1 MKTGLIFYGRA
12 TSRKLSQV
20 SLGRDINENEV
31 VEGYESID
39 PEKLFIYSLIFRRV
53 EINGLEV
60 PFSTAPVSS
69 ARYSLL
75 LKIAFT
81 SMCMNG
87 R

>member
-1 MKTGLIFYGRA
+1 MVGLLERSF
-12 TSRKLSQV
+12 RKPL
-20 SLGRDINENEV
+20 LAGDINENEMD
-31 VEGYESID
+31 EGYESID

-53 EINGLEV
+53 EINGLGV

-81 SMCMNG
+81 SRSTNG